1 MLNKGWTVKQT
12 DRLYRPVFLYREL
25 VHWGLCTGSTVNGEP
40 VVLCRSTVPLYCTIV
55 LYRRSPVVLLAVR
68 LLLAHNVRSQL
79 YCCTAV
85 LRVPLANKG
94 DRTVDAA
101 IVLFT
106 GPLQVWSSY
115 IRVPSAQ
122 NNRNIRLEVISEIM
136 LYYRN
141 VAVIFCC
148 YAAVAAD
155 PADPVNN
162 TCRKRPLAANHQ
174 SNTFWA
180 G

>member
-1 MLNKGWTVKQT
+1 ML
-12 DRLYRPVFLYREL
+12 
-25 VHWGLCTGSTVNGEP
+25 
-40 VVLCRSTVPLYCTIV
+40 
-55 LYRRSPVVLLAVR
+55 
-68 LLLAHNVRSQL
+68 
-79 YCCTAV
+79 
-85 LRVPLANKG
+85 LANKG
-94 DRTVDAA
+94 DRTNDAA

-106 GPLQVWSSY
+106 GPLLVCSSY

-155 PADPVNN
+155 
-162 TCRKRPLAANHQ
+162 
-174 SNTFWA
+174 
-180 G
+180 